1 MMSKIKKIQNSRS
14 ITFRVRTSLLERLE
28 DAIKTLPYKPTMTAA
43 IERGIELAIDE
54 ITRATPVEVAPPA
67 FVATHQDIGS
77 GSWVSA
83 GDVKLRYNISEMT
96 LYRWERDEAL
106 NFPQP
111 MRIKKRKFFRVE
123 ELDLWDKSIS
133 AAPSH

>member
-1 MMSKIKKIQNSRS
+1 
-14 ITFRVRTSLLERLE
+14 
-28 DAIKTLPYKPTMTAA
+28 
-43 IERGIELAIDE
+43 
-54 ITRATPVEVAPPA
+54 
-67 FVATHQDIGS
+67 
-77 GSWVSA
+77 
-83 GDVKLRYNISEMT
+83 VKLRYNISEMT